1 MVQFQFFTNSASRAA
16 EPPIIQHYTAASRI
30 PERVAWRDAAYT
42 VLDVETTGLN
52 PRRDAILSIGLVEI
66 EQGRILLERAWYA
79 LVQPPPHITVPADS
93 IRIHRLFRGDVA
105 AAPTLEQ
112 ILPELLE
119 RLMGRVLVV
128 HFAQIDVDFLN
139 RALHQ
144 LWRTKLRGPALD
156 TMRIAQALY
165 HQERWLTGHDGMQSV
180 TNLRELAERANLPI
194 HNEHHALSDAITTAQ
209 LFLTQ
214 ATRLER
220 RGEGL
225 LLHLLNRGRCLR

>member
-1 MVQFQFFTNSASRAA
+1 MVQFLTNSASRAI
-16 EPPIIQHYTAASRI
+16 EPPIMKHYTAAACI
-30 PERVAWRDAAYT
+30 AERVAWRDVGYA

-52 PRRDAILSIGLVEI
+52 TKRDAILSIGLVEI
-66 EQGRILLERAWYA
+66 EQGRIMLERTWYA
-79 LVQPPPHITVPADS
+79 LVQPPPHVTVPAES

-105 AAPTLEQ
+105 AAPTLDQ

-128 HFAQIDVDFLN
+128 HFAQIDIDFIN

-144 LWRTKLRGPALD
+144 LWRAKLRGPALD

-165 HQERWLTGHDGMQSV
+165 HQERWLTGHDGMHSV
-180 TNLRELAERANLPI
+180 TSLRELAQRYNLPI
-194 HNEHHALSDAITTAQ
+194 HSEHNALSDAITTAQ
-209 LFLTQ
+209 LFLAQ

-225 LLHLLNRGRCLR
+225 LLHLLNKGRCLR